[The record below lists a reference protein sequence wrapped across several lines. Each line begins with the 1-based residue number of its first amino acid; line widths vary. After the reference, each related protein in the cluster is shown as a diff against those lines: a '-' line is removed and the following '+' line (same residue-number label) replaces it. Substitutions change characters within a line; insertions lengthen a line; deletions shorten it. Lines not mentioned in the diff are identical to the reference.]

1 MDAFRETC
9 ERFMEKTRAE
19 PDCMFYGWS
28 FDGDEVH
35 CREGYK
41 DAQAIL
47 FHLQNV
53 GPLLEE
59 ALKIATITR
68 LEVHGPRSELEK
80 LREPMADGD
89 GLSALRPGNP
99 HCSSGQSHPCH
110 DPCPGPGRVDR
121 FLFQGFQ
128 PG

>member
-1 MDAFRETC
+1 MSDMDTCCTLGPYWKVHPGQMDAFRETC

-28 FDGDEVH
+28 FGGDEVH

-80 LREPMADGD
+80 LREPMAE
-89 GLSALRPGNP
+89 LNP
-99 HCSSGQSHPCH
+99 Q
-110 DPCPGPGRVDR
+110 
-121 FLFQGFQ
+121 LFRLEMGFRR
-128 PG
+128 